1 MVSKGDDTVVLWP
14 RYFDRSVSRAA
25 GRRIPKD
32 LAVKRPDAAWVN
44 SAAKKA
50 GYKPELQAKVRH
62 PTMPWK
68 VMGRVLIVSDDN
80 KETVIRKV
88 AEKMAASEGGK

>member
-1 MVSKGDDTVVLWP
+1 MVARGDDTVVLWP

-25 GRRIPKD
+25 GRRVTKD

-50 GYKPELQAKVRH
+50 GYKPDLQAKARH
-62 PTMPWK
+62 PAIPWK
-68 VMGRVLIVSDDN
+68 VVGRVLISAKGE
-80 KETVIRKV
+80 KEEVIRKV
-88 AEKMAASEGGK
+88 AEAMAATAQ

>member
-1 MVSKGDDTVVLWP
+1 MVARGDDVVVLWP

-25 GRRIPKD
+25 GRRVPKA

-50 GYKPELQAKVRH
+50 GLNPELQAKVRH
-62 PTMPWK
+62 PAMPWK
-68 VMGRVLIVSDDN
+68 VMGRVLVRGKGN
-80 KETVIRKV
+80 KEEVIKKV
-88 AEKMAASEGGK
+88 AAVMSETSE

>member
-25 GRRIPKD
+25 GRRVPAD
-32 LAVKRPDAAWVN
+32 LAVKKPDAAWVN

-50 GYKPELQAKVRH
+50 GFDPVLEAKAKH
-62 PTMPWK
+62 PAIPWK
-68 VMGRVLIVSDDN
+68 VQGRVLVKADS
-80 KETVIRKV
+80 KEAAIRKIATV
-88 AEKMAASEGGK
+88 MAQGTQ

>member
-25 GRRIPKD
+25 GRRVPKAM
-32 LAVKRPDAAWVN
+32 AVKRPDAAWVN

-62 PTMPWK
+62 PAMPWK
-68 VMGRVLIVSDDN
+68 IMGRVLVVSEDG
-80 KETVIRKV
+80 KEQVIRKV
-88 AEKMAASEGGK
+88 AAVMMEGDGSK

>member
-14 RYFDRSVSRAA
+14 RYFDARLSRAA
-25 GRRIPKD
+25 GRRVPKD

-50 GYKPELQAKVRH
+50 GFKPELEAKVRH
-62 PTMPWK
+62 PAMPWK
-68 VMGRVLIVSDDN
+68 TMGRVLVTAEGT
-80 KETVIRKV
+80 KEQVIRKV
-88 AEKMAASEGGK
+88 AEAMAASQDTR

>member
-25 GRRIPKD
+25 GRRVPKD
-32 LAVKRPDAAWVN
+32 MAVKRPDAAWVN

-50 GYKPELQAKVRH
+50 GYKPDLQAKVRH
-62 PTMPWK
+62 PAMPWK
-68 VMGRVLIVSDDN
+68 AMGRVLIVSEDG
-80 KETVIRKV
+80 KEEVIRKV
-88 AEKMAASEGGK
+88 AAQMVASEGSK